1 MDMIAEQE
9 DTRLSIDGARLTPA
23 LRARA
28 WVLSLW
34 RDKSVLDSFKKLYV
48 KLGQGTVKEQ

>member
-1 MDMIAEQE
+1 MEMIAEQE

-28 WVLSLW
+28 WVLSL
-34 RDKSVLDSFKKLYV
+34 
-48 KLGQGTVKEQ
+48 

>member
-1 MDMIAEQE
+1 MDIIAEQE

-28 WVLSLW
+28 CVLLLW
-34 RDKSVLDSFKKLYV
+34 RDKSVLDSFKKLHV
-48 KLGQGTVKEQ
+48 KLDRGTVKGT